1 VRNGTDETF
10 KIRPP
15 ADWVNAEMWDELSRP
30 SHSCCLELRGG
41 AVKAEARRVER
52 SESLDVAEHSSTLI
66 M

>member
-1 VRNGTDETF
+1 MRKGTDEIL

-15 ADWVNAEMWDELSRP
+15 ADWVNAEMWDELSWP
-30 SHSCCLELRGG
+30 SHNCCFELRGG

-52 SESLDVAEHSSTLI
+52 SESLDVAEHSSTLT